1 MLRTNLSTRP
11 FYNERMVQLALGA
24 AALAIIGLTAFNAV
38 QFRALSARHQQLLG
52 RVGDDEKRAA
62 TLRVD
67 ADLARRSVDR
77 AQLEA
82 VAAAA
87 REANGLIDARTF
99 SWTELLNRL
108 EATLPPEVRIEN
120 IRPITDREGRLSVSM
135 IVFGHRAEDI
145 EQFAEQLEKTGAF
158 QHVNSS
164 SETTNPQGLL
174 EVVIEGRYLPS
185 ATAAAAP
192 GQAAAPSAPSRPAR
206 EE

>member
-1 MLRTNLSTRP
+1 
-11 FYNERMVQLALGA
+11 
-24 AALAIIGLTAFNAV
+24 
-38 QFRALSARHQQLLG
+38 
-52 RVGDDEKRAA
+52 VGDDEKRAA

-145 EQFAEQLEKTGAF
+145 EQFAEQLEKTGGF

>member
-38 QFRALSARHQQLLG
+38 QFRVLSARHQQLLG